1 MTDIIRIKDQL
12 RLLCRDWRR
21 ANSYID
27 TEGRIIMPEYPKAMM
42 NNRQVELGTATIN
55 CGCDRPEN
63 RLKAHE
69 IIASQAFRE
78 YLNRCGVRFGGI
90 EHTPGSV
97 QIRLRYDHPE
107 RKHLPEV

>member
-27 TEGRIIMPEYPKAMM
+27 TEGRTVTPEYPKAMM

-63 RLKAHE
+63 VEMANR
-69 IIASQAFRE
+69 IIVWQAFRS
-78 YLNRCGVRFGGI
+78 YLERCRVQLVGI
-90 EHTPGSV
+90 EHAPGSV
-97 QIRLRYDHPE
+97 QIRLRYDHQE